1 MRVKRSNSQT
11 VQAIAGT
18 YAVLLGF
25 DLVDPAGCLGFGIHR
40 TDHTEDEAY
49 WLRGMKTFASV
60 VSNPAPGM
68 DFSLGEH
75 PVQGFQWGD
84 YTAKPEHDYTYR
96 VVAFGGQPAQLVP
109 ISEVSVEVRTEPED
123 DGMHGIWFN
132 RGVAGSQAF
141 VKHFGAYT
149 PPVGAGEDH
158 PAFAWLSRGLGE
170 AFVRFVGRAAGADWG
185 LRGAFYEFTWGTA
198 LGALAGAVA
207 AGADVSLI
215 VHGRDKDPVGGE
227 DKDRTAAENREAVT
241 AAGLD
246 DVVIWRTAANK
257 GALQHNKFLVLTHLG
272 QPVAVWTGSTNL
284 TQGAVFGHLNVGHLI
299 SDALVAQ
306 LFLDYWAAIA
316 DQANTTAAMR
326 TWTEANDP
334 VDLNADPAPGMTTIL
349 SPRATNSTLLDWYAG
364 IFDGAS
370 SSAHITGAF
379 GIHPAFRDKLAV
391 DRDVVRTVLLD
402 RKPAAADGLPGP
414 DPDVRI
420 SWGDY
425 LHHATLDR
433 WAQEHLTDFNAWV
446 KFIHTKIILVDPL
459 TDAPTVIT
467 GSANYS
473 DNSTTDNEE
482 NSVVIR
488 GGGAGDGADEAR
500 RVADIYLTEY
510 QRIFMHFVFRDVAN
524 RDPAAAGAGPGT
536 ARLVEDDTWSARYYE
551 PPDGWRAKQRR
562 TFAGTL

>member
-1 MRVKRSNSQT
+1 M
-11 VQAIAGT
+11 
-18 YAVLLGF
+18 
-25 DLVDPAGCLGFGIHR
+25 
-40 TDHTEDEAY
+40 
-49 WLRGMKTFASV
+49 
-60 VSNPAPGM
+60 
-68 DFSLGEH
+68 
-75 PVQGFQWGD
+75 
-84 YTAKPEHDYTYR
+84 
-96 VVAFGGQPAQLVP
+96 
-109 ISEVSVEVRTEPED
+109 
-123 DGMHGIWFN
+123 
-132 RGVAGSQAF
+132 
-141 VKHFGAYT
+141 
-149 PPVGAGEDH
+149 
-158 PAFAWLSRGLGE
+158 
-170 AFVRFVGRAAGADWG
+170 GRAADADWG

-198 LGALAGAVA
+198 LHALAGAVA
-207 AGADVSLI
+207 AGVDVSLV

-227 DKDRTAAENREAVT
+227 DKDRTAVENREAAT
-241 AAGLD
+241 AQASMAI
-246 DVVIWRTAANK
+246 VIWRIAANK

-299 SDALVAQ
+299 SDAGIAQ
-306 LFLDYWAAIA
+306 RFLDYWLALA
-316 DQANTTAAMR
+316 DQTNTTADMR

-334 VDLNADPAPGMTTIL
+334 IDLTTPPAPGMTTIL
-349 SPRATNSTLLDWYAG
+349 SPRATKSTLLDWYAG
-364 IFDGAS
+364 IFDAAT

-379 GIHPAFRDKLAV
+379 GIHQAFRDKLAV

-402 RKPAAADGLPGP
+402 RKPAADDGLPGP

-425 LHHATLDR
+425 LRHASLDR

-446 KFIHTKIILVDPL
+446 KFIHTKIIMVDPL
-459 TDAPTVIT
+459 TDAPTIIT

-488 GGGAGDGADEAR
+488 GDGDGGDVAR

-524 RDPAAAGAGPGT
+524 RDPAIAATAPRT
-536 ARLVEDDTWSARYYE
+536 ARLVEDDTWSGPYYE
-551 PPDGWRAKQRR
+551 PNSWRARQRQ